1 MCCRGDNFDDLPFEI
16 GSYMETLRLCAI
28 IYYQNTHIRY
38 EIPLQM
44 LLSQTVITDVAKIRL
59 THYINTQ

>member
-1 MCCRGDNFDDLPFEI
+1 
-16 GSYMETLRLCAI
+16 METLRLCAI
-28 IYYQNTHIRY
+28 IYYKNTHIRY

-44 LLSQTVITDVAKIRL
+44 LLSQTVITDVAKVPL